1 VAVLLAIVI
10 ASIVGYLYGRLL
22 NAIKGSEMVIATY
35 MGFAVT
41 FLFCII
47 WMAASFT
54 HPLMGW
60 MLGDGLRSTIDLS
73 AIGAA
78 QILDNFL
85 GFTIFGM
92 YIPTGMLLIVFTA
105 CTLMWLFFRSK
116 AGISISAVGSNPMF
130 ARASG
135 INTDNKR
142 IIANMLSTVLAA
154 LGIILYGQSFGF
166 SQLYDFPL
174 LLAFQAVASILVGGA
189 TAQRARIFHVLLGT
203 LIFQGLLTNALP
215 VLTTMFQ
222 VGDLTEIMRLILQNG
237 IILFALTRVKG
248 VLR

>member
-1 VAVLLAIVI
+1 
-10 ASIVGYLYGRLL
+10 
-22 NAIKGSEMVIATY
+22 
-35 MGFAVT
+35 
-41 FLFCII
+41 
-47 WMAASFT
+47 
-54 HPLMGW
+54 
-60 MLGDGLRSTIDLS
+60 
-73 AIGAA
+73 
-78 QILDNFL
+78 
-85 GFTIFGM
+85 
-92 YIPTGMLLIVFTA
+92 
-105 CTLMWLFFRSK
+105 
-116 AGISISAVGSNPMF
+116 
-130 ARASG
+130 
-135 INTDNKR
+135 
-142 IIANMLSTVLAA
+142 MLSTVLAA

-189 TAQRARIFHVLLGT
+189 TAQRAKIFHVLIGT